1 MSLLTCETMDPGAAR
16 LKLPPDVKLSF
27 TACRE
32 DLQASRYT
40 DLSIIT
46 VSMGSLAA
54 LIT

>member
-1 MSLLTCETMDPGAAR
+1 MSLLKGETMNPGAGR

-40 DLSIIT
+40 DLSVVT
-46 VSMGSLAA
+46 VSM
-54 LIT
+54 

>member
-1 MSLLTCETMDPGAAR
+1 MSLLTGETMDPGAGR

-40 DLSIIT
+40 DLSVVT
-46 VSMGSLAA
+46 VSM
-54 LIT
+54 